1 MDVINMKQVSGGVTA
16 PKGFLASGIHCGL
29 KKQKKDL
36 ALIYSDTICDA
47 AAAYTQ
53 NLVKGQPIQVTKEHL
68 ENGKAQAVIINSGN
82 ANTCTGEI
90 GKQKAF
96 HMAEFIAKEMGID
109 KSDVIVASTGV
120 IGVQLP
126 VEKIEAGVPQLVKQ
140 ISKEGHVDAS
150 NAILTTD
157 TRIKEMALTITIDN
171 KEITIGGMAKGSGMI
186 EPNMATMLSF
196 LTTDINIDGDLLKEA
211 LLATVA
217 KSYNSI
223 SVDGDTST
231 NDMVSVMANGQAG
244 NARITKKDKD
254 YESFLQALS
263 TINIYLSKE
272 IARDGEGATKLIECQ
287 VTGATSEI
295 DARKLAKSV
304 IASSLVKTAMFGAD
318 ANWGRIL
325 CALGYAGVEIDVD
338 QLEIG
343 IEGSPGSVTVYTN
356 GSGVDFDEIL
366 AKEILSCGE
375 VKINVEL
382 KAGPSNAIA
391 WGCDLSYDYVKINGD
406 YRT

>member
-1 MDVINMKQVSGGVTA
+1 MKIIKGGVTA

-29 KKQKKDL
+29 KKEKKDL
-36 ALIYSDTICDA
+36 ALIYSDSICDA

-53 NLVKGQPIQVTKEHL
+53 NLVKGQPIQVTAEHL
-68 ENGKAQAVIINSGN
+68 ANGKAQAVIINSGN
-82 ANTCTGEI
+82 ANTCTGEE
-90 GKQKAF
+90 GKEKAF
-96 HMAEFIAKEMGID
+96 QMAGFVAKEMGID
-109 KSDVIVASTGV
+109 QRDVIVASTGV

-126 VEKIEAGVPQLVKQ
+126 VEKVEAAVPKLVKQ
-140 ISKEGHVDAS
+140 ISKDGHIDAS

-157 TRIKEMALTITIDN
+157 TRAKEMAVTIRIDD

-211 LLATVA
+211 LLTTVA
-217 KSYNSI
+217 KSYNKI

-231 NDMVSVMANGQAG
+231 NDMVSIMANGQGG
-244 NARITKKDKD
+244 NTRITVKDKD
-254 YESFLQALS
+254 YEIFLQALS
-263 TINIYLSKE
+263 TINIYLAKE
-272 IARDGEGATKLIECQ
+272 IARDGEGATKLVECQ
-287 VTGATSEI
+287 VEGASNEE
-295 DARKLAKSV
+295 DANKLAKSV

-338 QLEIG
+338 KVDID
-343 IEGSPGSVTVYTN
+343 IESSAGRVTVCSN
-356 GSGVDFDEIL
+356 GKGTAFDEAL
-366 AKEILSCGE
+366 AKEILICDE
-375 VKINVEL
+375 IKILVNLNSASES
-382 KAGPSNAIA
+382 GIA

>member
-1 MDVINMKQVSGGVTA
+1 MKTIKGGVTA
-16 PKGFLASGIHCGL
+16 PKGFFASGIHCGL
-29 KKQKKDL
+29 KKEKKDL
-36 ALIYSDTICDA
+36 ALIYSDSICDA

-82 ANTCTGEI
+82 ANTCTGEE

-96 HMAEFIAKEMGID
+96 QMAECIAKEIGID
-109 KSDVIVASTGV
+109 KTDVIVASTGV

-126 VEKIEAGVPQLVKQ
+126 IEKVEAGVPELVKQ
-140 ISKEGHVDAS
+140 MRKDGNNDAS

-157 TRIKEMALTITIDN
+157 TRIKELALTITIGN

-196 LTTDINIDGDLLKEA
+196 LTTDINIDQGLLKEA

-231 NDMVSVMANGQAG
+231 NDMVSVMANGQGG
-244 NARITKKDKD
+244 NTRITKKDAD
-254 YESFLQALS
+254 YQTFLEALT

-287 VTGATSEI
+287 VTGAKSEA
-295 DARKLAKSV
+295 DASKLAKSV

-325 CALGYAGVEIDVD
+325 CALGYAGVEIDVEE
-338 QLEIG
+338 LEIA
-343 IEGSPGSVTVYTN
+343 IEANPGSVIVYTG
-356 GSGVDFDEIL
+356 GSGVDFNETL
-366 AKEILSCGE
+366 AKEILTCDE
-375 VKINVEL
+375 VTIHVKLN
-382 KAGPSNAIA
+382 AASSNAIA